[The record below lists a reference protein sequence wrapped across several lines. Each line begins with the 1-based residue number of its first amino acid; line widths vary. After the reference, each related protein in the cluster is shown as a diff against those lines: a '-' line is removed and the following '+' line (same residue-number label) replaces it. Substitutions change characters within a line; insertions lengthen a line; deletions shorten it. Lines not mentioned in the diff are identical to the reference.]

1 MASPK
6 EEINERRGLALTQV
20 IISRANEEDGEGAA
34 NDRGGDPGS
43 DEAPWVCDARN
54 TQRFALRRAPYLVAQ
69 LPPVLIFELM
79 FRR

>member
-20 IISRANEEDGEGAA
+20 IISRANEGDGEGAT

-43 DEAPWVCDARN
+43 R
-54 TQRFALRRAPYLVAQ
+54 
-69 LPPVLIFELM
+69 
-79 FRR
+79 